1 MSKQFGELL
10 IEGKNVVKDFP
21 LNSNSIKQSKM
32 RAINDVSFKMY
43 KSRGLSVV
51 GESGSGK
58 STTAKMI
65 AKMYAP
71 TDGIIEYKGRDIQ
84 DITSRHDLMT
94 YREGVQMVWQDPFG
108 SLNPTH
114 NIFHHIARPLLIH
127 KKVAPGN
134 KKELEERVYDLLEQV
149 GLIPPKETAQKFPH
163 QLSGGQRQR
172 VNLARN
178 IAVGA
183 EVVLADEPTSM
194 LDVSIRAGVLNLME
208 EMKFEK
214 QMSLLYITH
223 DIATA
228 RYIAEDLAVMYV
240 GHMVEWGDTEEIIH
254 DPQHPYTQLLV
265 SAVPDPSKSI
275 HEKLKGNKGKSHFGH
290 QNLSAVHLL
299 DVVYTLP
306 TNVAND
312 YQASLN
318 CPTTTLSAV
327 TYLKINHNE
336 GQVQPD
342 PLLFL
347 SFPGDIECCY

>member
-1 MSKQFGELL
+1 MSKAFGELL
-10 IEGKNVVKDFP
+10 IEGNNLIKDFP
-21 LNSNSIKQSKM
+21 VSSNALKNPMM

-43 KSRGLSVV
+43 KSRGLAVV

-71 TDGIIEYKGRDIQ
+71 TGGVIQYKGRDIQ
-84 DITSRHDLMT
+84 DIVKKNDLMK

-127 KKVAPGN
+127 KKVTPGN
-134 KKELEERVYDLLEQV
+134 QKELEDRVHDLLEQV
-149 GLIPPKETAQKFPH
+149 GLIPPKETAAKFPH

-214 QMSLLYITH
+214 EMSLLYITH

-240 GHMVEWGDTEEIIH
+240 GHMVEWGDTDEIIH

-275 HEKLKGNKGKSHFGH
+275 HTKLKGNKGEIPLWTPESVGCPFAGRCTHVTEKCKERMPDVTKLSDNHF
-290 QNLSAVHLL
+290 VR
-299 DVVYTLP
+299 
-306 TNVAND
+306 
-312 YQASLN
+312 
-318 CPTTTLSAV
+318 C
-327 TYLKINHNE
+327 YLYEN
-336 GQVQPD
+336 
-342 PLLFL
+342 
-347 SFPGDIECCY
+347 

>member
-1 MSKQFGELL
+1 MSKEYGELL

-21 LNSNSIKQSKM
+21 LNSNALKQTKM
-32 RAINDVSFKMY
+32 RALNDVSFKMY
-43 KSRGLSVV
+43 KARGLSVV

-71 TDGIIEYKGRDIQ
+71 SAGVIEYKGRDIQ
-84 DITSRHDLMT
+84 EITSRKDLMS
-94 YREGVQMVWQDPFG
+94 YREGIQMVWQDPFG

-127 KKVAPGN
+127 KKVDPSN

-149 GLIPPKETAQKFPH
+149 GLIPPKATAEKFPH

-240 GHMVEWGDTEEIIH
+240 GHMVEWGDTDEIIH

-275 HEKLKGNKGKSHFGH
+275 HTKLKGNKGEIPLWTPESVGCPFAGRCEHATEKCREKLPEVTQLSENHF
-290 QNLSAVHLL
+290 VR
-299 DVVYTLP
+299 
-306 TNVAND
+306 
-312 YQASLN
+312 
-318 CPTTTLSAV
+318 C
-327 TYLKINHNE
+327 YLFEN
-336 GQVQPD
+336 
-342 PLLFL
+342 
-347 SFPGDIECCY
+347 

>member
-1 MSKQFGELL
+1 MSNQYGELL
-10 IEGKNVVKDFP
+10 IEGKNLVKDFP
-21 LNSNSIKQSKM
+21 INSHSLNQPMM

-65 AKMYAP
+65 AKMYSPNGGA
-71 TDGIIEYKGRDIQ
+71 IEYKGRDI
-84 DITSRHDLMT
+84 DTIRGKKDLMH
-94 YREGVQMVWQDPFG
+94 YRQGIQMVWQDPFG

-127 KKVAPGN
+127 KKVERNN
-134 KKELEERVYDLLEQV
+134 KKELQERVYDLLEQV
-149 GLIPPKETAQKFPH
+149 GLIPPKETAEKFPH

-240 GHMVEWGDTEEIIH
+240 GHMVEWGDTEQIIH

-275 HEKLKGNKGKSHFGH
+275 HTKLKGNKGEIPLWTPASVGCPFAGRCQHATERCQQQLPEVTKLADNHFVRCY
-290 QNLSAVHLL
+290 L
-299 DVVYTLP
+299 
-306 TNVAND
+306 
-312 YQASLN
+312 YQ
-318 CPTTTLSAV
+318 
-327 TYLKINHNE
+327 
-336 GQVQPD
+336 
-342 PLLFL
+342 
-347 SFPGDIECCY
+347 

>member
-1 MSKQFGELL
+1 MSKPTGQPI
-10 IEGKNVVKDFP
+10 IEGKNLVKDFP
-21 LNSNSIKQSKM
+21 VSSNSLKKSMM

-71 TDGIIEYKGRDIQ
+71 THGHIEYFGRDIRTIEKR
-84 DITSRHDLMT
+84 DDLMK
-94 YREGVQMVWQDPFG
+94 YRQGVQMVWQDPFG

-114 NIFHHIARPLLIH
+114 TIFHHIARPLLIH
-127 KKVAPGN
+127 NKVSKGN
-134 KKELEERVYDLLEQV
+134 KKDLEDTVYSLLEQV
-149 GLIPPKETAQKFPH
+149 GLIPPKATAEKYPH

-208 EMKFEK
+208 EMKFERE
-214 QMSLLYITH
+214 MALLYITH

-265 SAVPDPSKSI
+265 SAVPDPKKSI
-275 HEKLKGNKGKSHFGH
+275 HEKLKGNKGEIPLWTPESLGCPFAGRCTHATDKCRAQLPGITQLSDNHF
-290 QNLSAVHLL
+290 VR
-299 DVVYTLP
+299 
-306 TNVAND
+306 
-312 YQASLN
+312 
-318 CPTTTLSAV
+318 C
-327 TYLKINHNE
+327 YLYEN
-336 GQVQPD
+336 
-342 PLLFL
+342 
-347 SFPGDIECCY
+347 

>member
-1 MSKQFGELL
+1 MSTGLGELL
-10 IEGKNVVKDFP
+10 VEGKNVVKDFP
-21 LNSNSIKQSKM
+21 INSHALKQPMM

-43 KSRGLSVV
+43 KGRGLAVV

-71 TDGIIEYKGRDIQ
+71 TDGCIEYRGRDITTIKKR
-84 DITSRHDLMT
+84 DELMR
-94 YREGVQMVWQDPFG
+94 YREGLQMVWQDPFG

-114 NIFHHIARPLLIH
+114 NVFHHIARPLLIH
-127 KKVAPGN
+127 KKVA
-134 KKELEERVYDLLEQV
+134 KRDKAQLKERVFELLEQV
-149 GLIPPKETAQKFPH
+149 GLTPAKETAEKFPH

-172 VNLARN
+172 INLARN

-208 EMKFEK
+208 EMKVEK

-254 DPQHPYTQLLV
+254 RPQHPYTQLLV

-275 HEKLKGNKGKSHFGH
+275 HEELKGNKGEIPLWTPDSVGCPFAGRCPHATAKCTE
-290 QNLSAVHLL
+290 Q
-299 DVVYTLP
+299 LP
-306 TNVAND
+306 G
-312 YQASLN
+312 
-318 CPTTTLSAV
+318 V
-327 TYLKINHNE
+327 TKLADNHYVRCYLYE
-336 GQVQPD
+336 Q
-342 PLLFL
+342 
-347 SFPGDIECCY
+347 

>member
-1 MSKQFGELL
+1 MSKATGELL
-10 IEGKNVVKDFP
+10 IEGKNLVKDFP
-21 LNSNSIKQSKM
+21 VSSNALKNPMM

-71 TDGIIEYKGRDIQ
+71 SGGNIEYRGRDIQ
-84 DITSRHDLMT
+84 TITKKSDLMR

-127 KKVAPGN
+127 KKVASGN
-134 KKELEERVYDLLEQV
+134 KKELQERVYDLLEQV
-149 GLIPPKETAQKFPH
+149 GLIPPKETAEKFPH

-228 RYIAEDLAVMYV
+228 RYIAEDIAVMYV
-240 GHMVEWGDTEEIIH
+240 GHMVEWGDTDEVIAH
-254 DPQHPYTQLLV
+254 PQHPYTQLLV
-265 SAVPDPSKSI
+265 SAVPDPAKSI
-275 HEKLKGNKGKSHFGH
+275 HEKLAGNKGEIPLWTPESAGCPFAGRCLHATDKCKDKLPEVTQLSDNHF
-290 QNLSAVHLL
+290 VR
-299 DVVYTLP
+299 
-306 TNVAND
+306 
-312 YQASLN
+312 
-318 CPTTTLSAV
+318 C
-327 TYLKINHNE
+327 YLHE
-336 GQVQPD
+336 G
-342 PLLFL
+342 
-347 SFPGDIECCY
+347 

>member
-1 MSKQFGELL
+1 MSKEFGELL
-10 IEGKNVVKDFP
+10 VEGKNLVKDFP
-21 LNSNSIKQSKM
+21 ISSNALQQPMM

-71 TDGIIEYKGRDIQ
+71 TSGTIEYKGRDIQ
-84 DITSRHDLMT
+84 TIGSRSDLMA
-94 YREGVQMVWQDPFG
+94 YRKGVQMVWQDPFG

-127 KKVAPGN
+127 KKVKPGN

-254 DPQHPYTQLLV
+254 NPQHPYTQLLV

-275 HEKLKGNKGKSHFGH
+275 HEQLKGNKGEIPLWTPNSLGCPFAGRCQHATNQCREQLPEVTQLSDNHFVRCY
-290 QNLSAVHLL
+290 L
-299 DVVYTLP
+299 
-306 TNVAND
+306 
-312 YQASLN
+312 YQS
-318 CPTTTLSAV
+318 
-327 TYLKINHNE
+327 
-336 GQVQPD
+336 
-342 PLLFL
+342 
-347 SFPGDIECCY
+347 

>member
-1 MSKQFGELL
+1 MSKQYGDLL

-21 LNSNSIKQSKM
+21 LNSNSIKQSRM

-43 KSRGLSVV
+43 KGRGLAVV

-71 TDGIIEYKGRDIQ
+71 SNGVIEYKGRDIQ
-84 DITSRHDLMT
+84 EITARKDLMH

-127 KKVAPGN
+127 KKVTPGN
-134 KKELEERVYDLLEQV
+134 QKELEERVHDLLQQV
-149 GLIPPKETAQKFPH
+149 GLIPPKETAAKFPH

-228 RYIAEDLAVMYV
+228 RYIAEDISVMYV
-240 GHMVEWGDTEEIIH
+240 GHMVEWGDTDEVISN
-254 DPQHPYTQLLV
+254 PQHPYTKLLI

-275 HEKLKGNKGKSHFGH
+275 HTKLEGNKGEIPLWTPASVGCPFAGRCTHATPKCTEHLPEVTQLSDNHF
-290 QNLSAVHLL
+290 VR
-299 DVVYTLP
+299 
-306 TNVAND
+306 
-312 YQASLN
+312 
-318 CPTTTLSAV
+318 C
-327 TYLKINHNE
+327 YLFE
-336 GQVQPD
+336 
-342 PLLFL
+342 
-347 SFPGDIECCY
+347 S

>member
-1 MSKQFGELL
+1 MTVKYGELL
-10 IEGKNVVKDFP
+10 VEGKNIVKDFKVS
-21 LNSNSIKQSKM
+21 SNALKQPMM
-32 RAINDVSFKMY
+32 RASNDVSFKMY
-43 KSRGLSVV
+43 KSRGMAVV

-58 STTAKMI
+58 STIAKMI

-71 TDGIIEYKGRDIQ
+71 TTGQIIYKGRDIQ
-84 DITSRHDLMT
+84 TITKHADLMK

-114 NIFHHIARPLLIH
+114 NIFHHIARPLKIH
-127 KKVAPGN
+127 KKVTPGN
-134 KKELEERVYDLLEQV
+134 KKELEEKVYELLEQV
-149 GLIPPKETAQKFPH
+149 GLNPAKETAEKYPH

-208 EMKFEK
+208 EMKSER

-228 RYIAEDLAVMYV
+228 RYIAEDLSVMYV
-240 GHMVEWGDTEEIIH
+240 GHMVEWGDTDEIIH
-254 DPQHPYTQLLV
+254 RPQHPYTQLLV

-275 HEKLKGNKGKSHFGH
+275 HSKLEGNKGEIPLWTPDSLGCPFAGRCLHATPRCKDEMPEVKQLAENHF
-290 QNLSAVHLL
+290 VRCHL
-299 DVVYTLP
+299 
-306 TNVAND
+306 
-312 YQASLN
+312 
-318 CPTTTLSAV
+318 
-327 TYLKINHNE
+327 HE
-336 GQVQPD
+336 
-342 PLLFL
+342 
-347 SFPGDIECCY
+347 

>member
-1 MSKQFGELL
+1 MSKDFGQLL
-10 IEGKNVVKDFP
+10 VEGKNVVKDFP
-21 LNSNSIKQSKM
+21 ISSTTIQTPMM

-43 KSRGLSVV
+43 KSRGLAVV

-71 TDGIIEYKGRDIQ
+71 SGGTIEYKGRDIQ
-84 DITSRHDLMT
+84 EISSRKDLMH

-127 KKVAPGN
+127 KKVTPGN

-149 GLIPPKETAQKFPH
+149 GLIPPKETSTKYPH

-228 RYIAEDLAVMYV
+228 RYIAEDLSVMYV
-240 GHMVEWGDTEEIIH
+240 GHMVEWGDTDSVIAN
-254 DPQHPYTQLLV
+254 PQHPYTQLLV
-265 SAVPDPSKSI
+265 SAVPDPKKSI
-275 HEKLKGNKGKSHFGH
+275 HEKLAGNKGEIPLWTPASVGCPFAGRCTQAMDKCKEQLPGVTQLADNHF
-290 QNLSAVHLL
+290 VR
-299 DVVYTLP
+299 
-306 TNVAND
+306 
-312 YQASLN
+312 
-318 CPTTTLSAV
+318 C
-327 TYLKINHNE
+327 YLHE
-336 GQVQPD
+336 
-342 PLLFL
+342 
-347 SFPGDIECCY
+347 S

>member
-1 MSKQFGELL
+1 MNIPNENLL
-10 IEGKNVVKDFP
+10 IEGKNLVKDFP
-21 LNSNSIKQSKM
+21 INSNTLKQPMM

-71 TDGIIEYKGRDIQ
+71 TSGNIEYKGRDIL
-84 DITSRHDLMT
+84 DIKSRSDLMH

-114 NIFHHIARPLLIH
+114 TIFHHIARPLLIH
-127 KKVAPGN
+127 KKVKPGN
-134 KKELEERVYDLLEQV
+134 KKELQERVYDLLEQV
-149 GLIPPKETAQKFPH
+149 GLIPPKETAEKYPH

-214 QMSLLYITH
+214 KMSLLYITH

-240 GHMVEWGDTEEIIH
+240 GHMVEWGDTEQIIH

-265 SAVPDPSKSI
+265 SAVPDPKKSI
-275 HEKLKGNKGKSHFGH
+275 HEKLKGNKGEIPLWTPISVGCPFAGRCTHATSKCRE
-290 QNLSAVHLL
+290 Q
-299 DVVYTLP
+299 LP
-306 TNVAND
+306 
-312 YQASLN
+312 
-318 CPTTTLSAV
+318 AV
-327 TYLKINHNE
+327 TQLADNHFVRCYLYEN
-336 GQVQPD
+336 
-342 PLLFL
+342 
-347 SFPGDIECCY
+347 

>member
-1 MSKQFGELL
+1 MSNYGELL
-10 IEGKNVVKDFP
+10 IEGNNVVKDFP
-21 LNSNSIKQSKM
+21 INSNALSQPMM

-71 TDGIIEYKGRDIQ
+71 SGGEIKYRGRDIQ
-84 DITSRHDLMT
+84 DITSRRDLMQ

-114 NIFHHIARPLLIH
+114 TIFHHIARPLLIH
-127 KKVAPGN
+127 NKVSKSN

-149 GLIPPKETAQKFPH
+149 GLIPPKETAAKYPH

-228 RYIAEDLAVMYV
+228 RYIAEDISVMYV
-240 GHMVEWGDTEEIIH
+240 GHMVEWGDTDEVIAN
-254 DPQHPYTQLLV
+254 PQHPYTQLLV

-275 HEKLKGNKGKSHFGH
+275 HEKLEGNKGEIPLWTPASVGCPFAGRCKHATTKCREALPGVTKLSDNHF
-290 QNLSAVHLL
+290 VR
-299 DVVYTLP
+299 
-306 TNVAND
+306 
-312 YQASLN
+312 
-318 CPTTTLSAV
+318 C
-327 TYLKINHNE
+327 YLYEN
-336 GQVQPD
+336 
-342 PLLFL
+342 
-347 SFPGDIECCY
+347 

>member
-1 MSKQFGELL
+1 MSNYGELL
-10 IEGKNVVKDFP
+10 IEGNNVVKDFP
-21 LNSNSIKQSKM
+21 INSNTLSQPMM

-43 KSRGLSVV
+43 KSRGLAVV

-71 TDGIIEYKGRDIQ
+71 SGGEIKYRGRDIQ
-84 DITSRHDLMT
+84 EIKKQAELTQ
-94 YREGVQMVWQDPFG
+94 YRQGVQMVWQDPFG

-114 NIFHHIARPLLIH
+114 TIFHHIARPLLIH
-127 KKVAPGN
+127 NKVSKRN
-134 KKELEERVYDLLEQV
+134 KKELEERIYDLLEQV
-149 GLIPPKETAQKFPH
+149 GLIPAKETAAKYPH

-178 IAVGA
+178 IAIGA

-228 RYIAEDLAVMYV
+228 RYIAEDISVMYV
-240 GHMVEWGDTEEIIH
+240 GHMVEWGDTDEVIAN
-254 DPQHPYTQLLV
+254 PQHPYTQLLV

-275 HEKLKGNKGKSHFGH
+275 HEKLKGNKGDIPLWTPQSVGCPFAGRCTHATSRCNEALPSVTKLAENHF
-290 QNLSAVHLL
+290 VR
-299 DVVYTLP
+299 
-306 TNVAND
+306 
-312 YQASLN
+312 
-318 CPTTTLSAV
+318 C
-327 TYLKINHNE
+327 YLYEN
-336 GQVQPD
+336 
-342 PLLFL
+342 
-347 SFPGDIECCY
+347 

>member
-1 MSKQFGELL
+1 MSKQYGELL

-43 KSRGLSVV
+43 KGRGLAVV

-71 TDGIIEYKGRDIQ
+71 TDGVIEYKGRDIQ
-84 DITSRHDLMT
+84 DISSRKDLMH

-127 KKVAPGN
+127 KKVTPGN
-134 KKELEERVYDLLEQV
+134 KKELEERVHSLLEQV
-149 GLIPPKETAQKFPH
+149 GLIPPKETAAKFPH

-228 RYIAEDLAVMYV
+228 RYIAEDISVMYV
-240 GHMVEWGDTEEIIH
+240 GHMVEWGDTDEVIAN
-254 DPQHPYTQLLV
+254 PQHPYTKLLI

-275 HEKLKGNKGKSHFGH
+275 HTKLDGNKGEIPLWTPASVGCPFSGRCTHATSKCTERLPDVTQLSDNHF
-290 QNLSAVHLL
+290 VR
-299 DVVYTLP
+299 
-306 TNVAND
+306 
-312 YQASLN
+312 
-318 CPTTTLSAV
+318 C
-327 TYLKINHNE
+327 YLFE
-336 GQVQPD
+336 
-342 PLLFL
+342 
-347 SFPGDIECCY
+347 S

>member
-1 MSKQFGELL
+1 MSKATGELL
-10 IEGKNVVKDFP
+10 IEGKNLVKDFP
-21 LNSNSIKQSKM
+21 VSSNALKNPMM

-71 TDGIIEYKGRDIQ
+71 SGGNIEYRGRDIQ
-84 DITSRHDLMT
+84 TITKKSDLMR

-127 KKVAPGN
+127 KKVASGN
-134 KKELEERVYDLLEQV
+134 KKELQERVYDLLEQV
-149 GLIPPKETAQKFPH
+149 GLIPPKETAEKFPH

-183 EVVLADEPTSM
+183 KVVLADEPTSM

-228 RYIAEDLAVMYV
+228 RYIAEDIAVMYV
-240 GHMVEWGDTEEIIH
+240 GHMVEWGDTDEVIAH
-254 DPQHPYTQLLV
+254 PQHPYTQLLV
-265 SAVPDPSKSI
+265 SAVPDPAKSI
-275 HEKLKGNKGKSHFGH
+275 HEKLAGNKGEIPLWTPESAGCPFAGRCLHATDKCKDKLPEVTQLSDNHF
-290 QNLSAVHLL
+290 VR
-299 DVVYTLP
+299 
-306 TNVAND
+306 
-312 YQASLN
+312 
-318 CPTTTLSAV
+318 C
-327 TYLKINHNE
+327 YLHE
-336 GQVQPD
+336 G
-342 PLLFL
+342 
-347 SFPGDIECCY
+347 

>member
-1 MSKQFGELL
+1 MSKQLGELL
-10 IEGKNVVKDFP
+10 IEGKHVVKDFP

-71 TDGIIEYKGRDIQ
+71 TEGVIEYRGRDIQ

-127 KKVAPGN
+127 KKIAPGN

-275 HEKLKGNKGKSHFGH
+275 HEKLKGNKGEIPLWTPDSVGCPFAGRCVHATDKCHERLPDVTQLSENHF
-290 QNLSAVHLL
+290 VR
-299 DVVYTLP
+299 
-306 TNVAND
+306 
-312 YQASLN
+312 
-318 CPTTTLSAV
+318 C
-327 TYLKINHNE
+327 YLFE
-336 GQVQPD
+336 D
-342 PLLFL
+342 
-347 SFPGDIECCY
+347 

>member
-1 MSKQFGELL
+1 M
-10 IEGKNVVKDFP
+10 
-21 LNSNSIKQSKM
+21 
-32 RAINDVSFKMY
+32 
-43 KSRGLSVV
+43 
-51 GESGSGK
+51 
-58 STTAKMI
+58 
-65 AKMYAP
+65 
-71 TDGIIEYKGRDIQ
+71 
-84 DITSRHDLMT
+84 H

-114 NIFHHIARPLLIH
+114 TIFHHIARPLLIH
-127 KKVAPGN
+127 KKVKPGN
-134 KKELEERVYDLLEQV
+134 KKELQERVYDLLEQV
-149 GLIPPKETAQKFPH
+149 GLIPPKETAAKYPH

-240 GHMVEWGDTEEIIH
+240 GHMVEWGDTEAIIH

-265 SAVPDPSKSI
+265 SAVPDPKKSI
-275 HEKLKGNKGKSHFGH
+275 HEKLKGNKGEIPLWTPDSVGCPFAGRCLHASDKCREQLPGITQLSDNHF
-290 QNLSAVHLL
+290 VR
-299 DVVYTLP
+299 
-306 TNVAND
+306 
-312 YQASLN
+312 
-318 CPTTTLSAV
+318 C
-327 TYLKINHNE
+327 YLYEN
-336 GQVQPD
+336 
-342 PLLFL
+342 
-347 SFPGDIECCY
+347 

>member
-1 MSKQFGELL
+1 MSKAFGELL
-10 IEGKNVVKDFP
+10 IEGKNLVKDFP
-21 LNSNSIKQSKM
+21 VSSNALKNPMM

-43 KSRGLSVV
+43 KSRGLAVV

-71 TDGIIEYKGRDIQ
+71 TGGVIQYKGRDIQ
-84 DITSRHDLMT
+84 DIVKKNDLMK

-127 KKVAPGN
+127 KKVTPGN
-134 KKELEERVYDLLEQV
+134 QKELEDRVHDLLEQV
-149 GLIPPKETAQKFPH
+149 GLIPPKETAAKFPH

-214 QMSLLYITH
+214 KMSLLYITH

-240 GHMVEWGDTEEIIH
+240 GHMVEWGDTDEIIH

-275 HEKLKGNKGKSHFGH
+275 HTKLKGNKGEIPLWTPESAGCPFAGRCTHVTEKCKERMPGVTKLSDNHF
-290 QNLSAVHLL
+290 VR
-299 DVVYTLP
+299 
-306 TNVAND
+306 
-312 YQASLN
+312 
-318 CPTTTLSAV
+318 C
-327 TYLKINHNE
+327 YLYEN
-336 GQVQPD
+336 
-342 PLLFL
+342 
-347 SFPGDIECCY
+347 

>member
-1 MSKQFGELL
+1 MSKEFGELL
-10 IEGKNVVKDFP
+10 VEGKNLIKDFP
-21 LNSNSIKQSKM
+21 INSNSLQQPMM

-43 KSRGLSVV
+43 KSRGLAVV

-71 TDGIIEYKGRDIQ
+71 TSGAIEYKGRDIQ
-84 DITSRHDLMT
+84 KITSRSDVMN

-114 NIFHHIARPLLIH
+114 NIFHHILRPLLIH
-127 KKVAPGN
+127 KKVDPRN
-134 KKELEERVYDLLEQV
+134 KKEQEERVYDLLEQV

-228 RYIAEDLAVMYV
+228 RYIAEDLSVMYV
-240 GHMVEWGDTEEIIH
+240 GHMVEWGDTDEIIH
-254 DPQHPYTQLLV
+254 NPQHPYTQLLV

-275 HEKLKGNKGKSHFGH
+275 HEKLKGNKGEIP
-290 QNLSAVHLL
+290 LWTPASAGCPFAGRCQHAS
-299 DVVYTLP
+299 DKCREQLP
-306 TNVAND
+306 
-312 YQASLN
+312 
-318 CPTTTLSAV
+318 AV
-327 TYLKINHNE
+327 TQLSDNHFVRCYLYEN
-336 GQVQPD
+336 
-342 PLLFL
+342 
-347 SFPGDIECCY
+347 

>member
-1 MSKQFGELL
+1 MSKAFGELL
-10 IEGKNVVKDFP
+10 IEGKNLVKDFP
-21 LNSNSIKQSKM
+21 VSSNALKNPMM

-71 TDGIIEYKGRDIQ
+71 TGGTIEYKGRDIQ
-84 DITSRHDLMT
+84 DIVKKSDLMS

-149 GLIPPKETAQKFPH
+149 GLIPPKETAAKFPH

-214 QMSLLYITH
+214 EMSLLYITH

-240 GHMVEWGDTEEIIH
+240 GHMVEWGDTDEIIH

-275 HEKLKGNKGKSHFGH
+275 HTKLKGNKGEIPLWTPESAGCPFAGRCTHVTEKCKERMPGVTKLSDNHF
-290 QNLSAVHLL
+290 VR
-299 DVVYTLP
+299 
-306 TNVAND
+306 
-312 YQASLN
+312 
-318 CPTTTLSAV
+318 C
-327 TYLKINHNE
+327 YLYEN
-336 GQVQPD
+336 
-342 PLLFL
+342 
-347 SFPGDIECCY
+347 

>member
-1 MSKQFGELL
+1 MSNEFGELL
-10 IEGKNVVKDFP
+10 VEGKNLVKDFP
-21 LNSNSIKQSKM
+21 ITSNALKQPMM

-71 TDGIIEYKGRDIQ
+71 SGGHIEYKGRDIQ
-84 DITSRHDLMT
+84 DITKKADLME

-127 KKVAPGN
+127 KKVKPGN

-149 GLIPPKETAQKFPH
+149 GLIPPKETAAKFPH

-265 SAVPDPSKSI
+265 SAVPDPKKSI
-275 HEKLKGNKGKSHFGH
+275 HEKLKGNKGEIPLWTPESAGCPFAGRCEHAKERCREQLPPVTKLADNHF
-290 QNLSAVHLL
+290 VR
-299 DVVYTLP
+299 
-306 TNVAND
+306 
-312 YQASLN
+312 
-318 CPTTTLSAV
+318 
-327 TYLKINHNE
+327 
-336 GQVQPD
+336 
-342 PLLFL
+342 
-347 SFPGDIECCY
+347 CYRFEQ

>member
-1 MSKQFGELL
+1 MSKATGELL
-10 IEGKNVVKDFP
+10 IEGKNLVKDFP
-21 LNSNSIKQSKM
+21 VSSNALKNPMM

-71 TDGIIEYKGRDIQ
+71 SNGSIEYRGRDIQ
-84 DITSRHDLMT
+84 TITKKSDLMR

-127 KKVAPGN
+127 KKVSRGN
-134 KKELEERVYDLLEQV
+134 KKELQERVYDLLEQV
-149 GLIPPKETAQKFPH
+149 GLIPPKETAEKFPH

-228 RYIAEDLAVMYV
+228 RYIAEDIAVMYV
-240 GHMVEWGDTEEIIH
+240 GHMVEWGDTDEVIAN
-254 DPQHPYTQLLV
+254 PQHPYTQLLV
-265 SAVPDPSKSI
+265 SAVPDPAKSI
-275 HEKLKGNKGKSHFGH
+275 HEKLAGNKGEIPLWTPESAGCPFAGRCLHATDKCKDKLPEVTQLSDNHF
-290 QNLSAVHLL
+290 VR
-299 DVVYTLP
+299 
-306 TNVAND
+306 
-312 YQASLN
+312 
-318 CPTTTLSAV
+318 C
-327 TYLKINHNE
+327 YLHE
-336 GQVQPD
+336 G
-342 PLLFL
+342 
-347 SFPGDIECCY
+347 

>member
-1 MSKQFGELL
+1 MSKPVGNPI
-10 IEGKNVVKDFP
+10 IEGKNLIKDFSV
-21 LNSNSIKQSKM
+21 NSNSLKKSKM

-71 TDGIIEYKGRDIQ
+71 TDGTIEYFGRDIQ
-84 DITSRHDLMT
+84 SITKHDDLMN
-94 YREGVQMVWQDPFG
+94 YRQGVQMVWQDPFG

-114 NIFHHIARPLLIH
+114 TIFHHIARPLLIH
-127 KKVAPGN
+127 NKVKSGN
-134 KKELEERVYDLLEQV
+134 KKELEETVYNLLEQV
-149 GLIPPKETAQKFPH
+149 GLIPPKETAAKFPH

-208 EMKFEK
+208 EMKFERE
-214 QMSLLYITH
+214 MALLYITY

-275 HEKLKGNKGKSHFGH
+275 HEKLKGNKGEIPLWTPESAGCPFAGRCTHVTDKCREKLPGVTQLSDNHF
-290 QNLSAVHLL
+290 VR
-299 DVVYTLP
+299 
-306 TNVAND
+306 
-312 YQASLN
+312 
-318 CPTTTLSAV
+318 C
-327 TYLKINHNE
+327 YLYEN
-336 GQVQPD
+336 
-342 PLLFL
+342 
-347 SFPGDIECCY
+347 

>member
-1 MSKQFGELL
+1 MSKPVGQPI
-10 IEGKNVVKDFP
+10 IEGKNLIKDFQV
-21 LNSNSIKQSKM
+21 NSNSLKKPMM

-43 KSRGLSVV
+43 KGRGLSVV

-65 AKMYAP
+65 AKMYPP
-71 TDGIIEYKGRDIQ
+71 TSGHIEYYGRDIA
-84 DITSRHDLMT
+84 DITKKKDMML
-94 YREGVQMVWQDPFG
+94 YRQGVQMVWQDPFG

-114 NIFHHIARPLLIH
+114 TIFHHIARPLLIH
-127 KKVAPGN
+127 NKVSKGN
-134 KKELEERVYDLLEQV
+134 KKELEEMVYSLLEQV
-149 GLIPPKETAQKFPH
+149 GLIPPKETAAKYPH

-208 EMKFEK
+208 EMKFERE
-214 QMSLLYITH
+214 MALLYITH

-275 HEKLKGNKGKSHFGH
+275 HEKLKGNKGEIPLWTPESLGCPFAGRCTHTTDKCRERLPEVTQLSDNHF
-290 QNLSAVHLL
+290 VR
-299 DVVYTLP
+299 
-306 TNVAND
+306 
-312 YQASLN
+312 
-318 CPTTTLSAV
+318 C
-327 TYLKINHNE
+327 YLYEK
-336 GQVQPD
+336 
-342 PLLFL
+342 
-347 SFPGDIECCY
+347 

>member
-1 MSKQFGELL
+1 MSDKYGELL
-10 IEGKNVVKDFP
+10 MEGKNLVKDFP
-21 LNSNSIKQSKM
+21 LNSNSLKQSKM

-43 KSRGLSVV
+43 KSRGLAVV

-65 AKMYAP
+65 AKMYQP
-71 TDGIIEYKGRDIQ
+71 TQGTIEYRGRDIQ
-84 DITSRHDLMT
+84 SIKSKSDLIT

-114 NIFHHIARPLLIH
+114 TIFHHIARPLLIH
-127 KKVAPGN
+127 KKVSPGN
-134 KKELEERVYDLLEQV
+134 KKELEERVYDLLHQV
-149 GLIPPKETAQKFPH
+149 GLIPPKESAAKYPH

-214 QMSLLYITH
+214 EMSLLYITH

-254 DPQHPYTQLLV
+254 NPQHPYTQLLI

-275 HEKLKGNKGKSHFGH
+275 HDKLRGEQGEIPLWTPDSFGCPFSARCPHATAKCSEKL
-290 QNLSAVHLL
+290 
-299 DVVYTLP
+299 P
-306 TNVAND
+306 
-312 YQASLN
+312 
-318 CPTTTLSAV
+318 AV
-327 TYLKINHNE
+327 TQLSENHFVRCYLYE
-336 GQVQPD
+336 D
-342 PLLFL
+342 
-347 SFPGDIECCY
+347 

>member
-1 MSKQFGELL
+1 MSTKFGELL
-10 IEGKNVVKDFP
+10 VEGKNLVKDFP
-21 LNSNSIKQSKM
+21 ISSTALQQPMM

-71 TDGIIEYKGRDIQ
+71 SDGSIEYKGRDIQ
-84 DITSRHDLMT
+84 TITSKSDLMT

-127 KKVAPGN
+127 KKVSPGN

-149 GLIPPKETAQKFPH
+149 GLIPPKETAAKYPH

-240 GHMVEWGDTEEIIH
+240 GHMVEWGDTEQIIH

-275 HEKLKGNKGKSHFGH
+275 HEKLKGNKGDIPLWTPESAGCPFAGRCEHATERCREQLPEVTQLAENHF
-290 QNLSAVHLL
+290 VR
-299 DVVYTLP
+299 
-306 TNVAND
+306 
-312 YQASLN
+312 
-318 CPTTTLSAV
+318 C
-327 TYLKINHNE
+327 YLHE
-336 GQVQPD
+336 Q
-342 PLLFL
+342 
-347 SFPGDIECCY
+347 